1 MVYGVIIHKRD
12 IYNISPLQGFRN
24 IIEEWNRKTE
34 EPEVRKDQNK
44 TVSLE
49 QRTIEYMNSQHRW
62 SLVQDLLK
70 ILLLNSPAW
79 KEYVLI
85 IWSEELLAFGYCS

>member
-1 MVYGVIIHKRD
+1 MVYGVLIHKWD

-44 TVSLE
+44 TVSLGE
-49 QRTIEYMNSQHRW
+49 RTTEYMNSQPRW

-70 ILLLNSPAW
+70 IMLLNSPAW
-79 KEYVLI
+79 KEYVFI
-85 IWSEELLAFGYCS
+85 IWPEELLAFGYCS